1 MIYIVRHISWLI
13 LLLLMAACTT
23 EEIIERNNGGETQG
37 SGVVI
42 DFQAGNEKKTRTTLT
57 GSDSIQHV
65 TYVHLYVFEGSDPAS
80 TCIGAEN
87 VEWRQPV
94 GPTARQ
100 KYMMKIKLTPYETY
114 TLLAVGLDCRL
125 DADGKADLTTNS
137 AATYGLPDGIVAGT
151 PATPDGT
158 PAVVGT
164 SLSEAVA
171 RLTAAKTQADIA
183 GSELFAG
190 SVVIQAA
197 SDGTAMTTIDLWRR
211 VAGVQGYFTNIP
223 TGVTRIKLI
232 LYKEQYQDV
241 PLMKRTVGDHG
252 STPLTGS
259 TVLLDIPVTT
269 DELQKETLT
278 ADDGTTYTKLPG
290 SVLQSVYT
298 LPLDAPPAGTG
309 TLVLKTYKGDVE
321 EKTYKVNA
329 KLQNGMLVNS
339 FPILANHFYT
349 LGIKNSTIDEPIDLG
364 GTIDETVFIRV
375 DGSWQADVDIP
386 M

>member
-13 LLLLMAACTT
+13 LLLLTAACTT
-23 EEIIERNNGGETQG
+23 EEIIERDNGGETQG
-37 SGVVI
+37 SDVVI
-42 DFQAGNEKKTRTTLT
+42 DFQTGNEKKTRTTLT
-57 GSDSIQHV
+57 GSDPIQHV
-65 TYVHLYVFEGSDPAS
+65 TYVHLYIFKGSDPAS
-80 TCIGAEN
+80 PCIGAEN

-94 GPTARQ
+94 GQTARQ
-100 KYMMKIKLTPYETY
+100 KYMLKTKLTPYETY

-125 DADGKADLTTNS
+125 DADGNADLTTNS
-137 AATYGLPDGIVAGT
+137 AATYGLPGSIVAETPSAPDGTPGVAGT
-151 PATPDGT
+151 PLGD
-158 PAVVGT
+158 
-164 SLSEAVA
+164 AVA
-171 RLTAAKTQADIA
+171 KLTDAKGQDDIA

-190 SVVIQAA
+190 SVVIEAA
-197 SDGTAMTTIDLWRR
+197 SDGTAMTTVDLWRR

-223 TGVTRIKLI
+223 TGVTRIELI
-232 LYKEQYQDV
+232 LYKEQYLDV
-241 PLMKRTVGDHG
+241 PLMKRTIGDHG
-252 STPLTGS
+252 TTPLSGS

-290 SVLQSVYT
+290 SVLQAAYM
-298 LPLDAPPAGTG
+298 LPVDAPPAGTG
-309 TLVLKTYKGDVE
+309 TFVLKTYKGDVE

-329 KLQNGMLVNS
+329 KLQNGALVNS

-349 LGIKNSTIDEPIDLG
+349 LGIKNGTTDEPIDLG

>member
-1 MIYIVRHISWLI
+1 MIYIVRHISWLF
-13 LLLLMAACTT
+13 LLLLTACST
-23 EEIIERNNGGETQG
+23 EEIIEREEGGSMQKG
-37 SGVVI
+37 SVVVE
-42 DFQAGNEKKTRTTLT
+42 FHAGNDKQTRTTLT
-57 GSDSIQHV
+57 GSDHIQHV
-65 TYVHLYVFEGSDPAS
+65 TYVHLYIFKGSDPAS
-80 TCIGAEN
+80 PCIGAED

-94 GPTARQ
+94 GQTARQ
-100 KYMMKIKLTPYETY
+100 KYMLKTKLTPYETY

-125 DADGKADLTTNS
+125 DADGNADLTTNS
-137 AATYGLPDGIVAGT
+137 ATTYGLPGSIVAGT
-151 PATPDGT
+151 PLGD
-158 PAVVGT
+158 
-164 SLSEAVA
+164 AVA
-171 RLTAAKTQADIA
+171 KLTDAKGQDDIA

-190 SVVIQAA
+190 SVVIEAA
-197 SDGTAMTTIDLWRR
+197 SDGTAMTTVDLWRR

-223 TGVTRIKLI
+223 TGVTCIKLI
-232 LYKEQYQDV
+232 LYKDQYLDV
-241 PLMKRTVGDHG
+241 PLMKRTIGDHG
-252 STPLTGS
+252 TTPLSGS

-290 SVLQSVYT
+290 SVLQAAYM
-298 LPLDAPPAGTG
+298 LPVDAPPAGTG
-309 TLVLKTYKGDVE
+309 TFVLKTYKGDVE

-329 KLQNGMLVNS
+329 KLQNGALVNS

-349 LGIKNSTIDEPIDLG
+349 LGIKNSTTDEPIDLG